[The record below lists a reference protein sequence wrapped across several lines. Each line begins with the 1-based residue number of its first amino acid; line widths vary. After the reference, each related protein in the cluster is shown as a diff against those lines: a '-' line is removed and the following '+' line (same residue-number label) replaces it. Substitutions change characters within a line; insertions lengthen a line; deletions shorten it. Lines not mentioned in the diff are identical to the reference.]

1 MSAVAW
7 RQSFA
12 AFLTRLASDSVR
24 DGEWSDLV
32 VTHYSDED
40 LEAIRRDL
48 VRLKLSRNPSADLDA
63 WQPEDRQ
70 QMLAWAEQLRGTG
83 EEEARRGVDC

>member
-1 MSAVAW
+1 MSAAAW

-24 DGEWSDLV
+24 HGEWSDLV
-32 VTHYSDED
+32 VTHYADEE

-48 VRLKLSRNPSADLDA
+48 VRLKISRNPSANLDA

-70 QMLAWAEQLRGTG
+70 QMLTWAKQLGG
-83 EEEARRGVDC
+83 MEAE